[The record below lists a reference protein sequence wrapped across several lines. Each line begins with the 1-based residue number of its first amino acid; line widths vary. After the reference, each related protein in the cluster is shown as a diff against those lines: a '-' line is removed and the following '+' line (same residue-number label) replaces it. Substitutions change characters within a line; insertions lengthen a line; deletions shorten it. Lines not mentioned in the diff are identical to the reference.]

1 MSSGIGL
8 VILSF
13 FAAGFI
19 AFIGYQLI
27 KIERQIK
34 KKKEREEECVE

>member
-13 FAAGFI
+13 FATAFI
-19 AFIGYQLI
+19 AYIGYQLI
-27 KIERQIK
+27 KIERQVK
-34 KKKEREEECVE
+34 KEKEREEECVE

>member
-13 FAAGFI
+13 FATAFI

-34 KKKEREEECVE
+34 KEREEDG

>member
-13 FAAGFI
+13 FATGFI

-27 KIERQIK
+27 KIERRE
-34 KKKEREEECVE
+34 KKERERKCVE

>member
-13 FAAGFI
+13 FATAFI
-19 AFIGYQLI
+19 AYIGYQLI
-27 KIERQIK
+27 KIERRE
-34 KKKEREEECVE
+34 KKEREEDG

>member
-27 KIERQIK
+27 KIERRE
-34 KKKEREEECVE
+34 KKEREEKCVD

>member
-1 MSSGIGL
+1 MSSGVGL

-13 FAAGFI
+13 FATAFI

-27 KIERQIK
+27 KIERRE
-34 KKKEREEECVE
+34 KKEREEECVE

>member
-1 MSSGIGL
+1 MSSGLGL

-13 FAAGFI
+13 FATAFI

-27 KIERQIK
+27 KIERRE
-34 KKKEREEECVE
+34 KKERERKCVE

>member
-13 FAAGFI
+13 IFTGFI

-27 KIERQIK
+27 KIERRE
-34 KKKEREEECVE
+34 KKEREEECVD

>member
-13 FAAGFI
+13 FAAAFI

-27 KIERQIK
+27 KIERRE
-34 KKKEREEECVE
+34 KKEREGKIVEK